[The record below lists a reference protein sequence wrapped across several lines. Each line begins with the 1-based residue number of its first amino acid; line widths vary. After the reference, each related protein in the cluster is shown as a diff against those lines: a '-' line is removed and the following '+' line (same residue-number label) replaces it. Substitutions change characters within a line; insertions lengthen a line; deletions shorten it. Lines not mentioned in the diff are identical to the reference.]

1 MPLRESSAIG
11 FFRRSRG
18 SGAKSRRSH
27 KAPEKKM
34 LSQAA
39 TKLDLR
45 QLKTDFIREFTARMC
60 LILAGAVALL
70 FGLLKVF

>member
-1 MPLRESSAIG
+1 
-11 FFRRSRG
+11 
-18 SGAKSRRSH
+18 
-27 KAPEKKM
+27 M

-39 TKLDLR
+39 TKSDLG
-45 QLKTDFIREFTARMC
+45 QLKTAFTREFTARMG